1 MLPGGERLGFKLFFS
16 LVVVFL
22 SGWWT
27 YKTIKSGRFDA
38 LGFDLTRAE
47 KPYGFLAGVV
57 GLCVLCALQTSS
69 LFKLLAEIFAE
80 Q

>member
-1 MLPGGERLGFKLFFS
+1 MGFRLFFS
-16 LVVVFL
+16 LFVVIA

-47 KPYGFLAGVV
+47 NPYGFLAAVV
-57 GLCVLCALQTSS
+57 GLCFLCAVQTSS
-69 LFKLLAEIFAE
+69 LFKLLAEIFVE
-80 Q
+80 H